1 MGRRMDQA
9 EESRVVDAA
18 EPQRPAGDARA
29 PYVQPRLERLG
40 GWSALTVQ
48 HSVPIVP

>member
-1 MGRRMDQA
+1 MDQA
-9 EESRVVDAA
+9 EGPRNVDAA
-18 EPQRPAGDARA
+18 EPQRPVGDTRA

-48 HSVPIVP
+48 QSIPIVS